1 MNPPSTS
8 LSELRTEYKRAVLD
22 EQDVDPDPLIQF
34 NRWFEQAVAAKV
46 PEPNAMTLATADA
59 EGRPSARI
67 VLLKD
72 TSDGAFT
79 FYTNYASRKGR
90 ELAARPLAALLFF
103 WPELERQVRIEGA
116 ISRGDDAAADR
127 YFASRPR
134 LSRLGAWASPQSEAL
149 PDRAALEAGFAA
161 AAARFPGEDVARPSH
176 WGGYRLVPGYFEYWQ
191 GRRSRLHDRIVYRRD
206 GTAWQIGRLAP

>member
-1 MNPPSTS
+1 MNPASTP

-22 EQDVDPDPLIQF
+22 EQDVDPDPLLQF
-34 NRWFEQAVAAKV
+34 NRWFAEAVAAQV
-46 PEPNAMTLATADA
+46 PEPNAMTLATVDA

-72 TSDGAFT
+72 AADGAFT

-116 ISRGDDAAADR
+116 ISLSDDAAADR

-134 LSRLGAWASPQSEAL
+134 LSRLGAWASPQSEPL
-149 PDRAALEAGFAA
+149 PDRAALEARFAA
-161 AAARFPGEDVARPSH
+161 AAERFPGEEVARPPH
-176 WGGYRLVPGYFEYWQ
+176 WGGYRLVPAYFEYWQ
-191 GRRSRLHDRIVYRRD
+191 GRRSRLHDRIVYRRS